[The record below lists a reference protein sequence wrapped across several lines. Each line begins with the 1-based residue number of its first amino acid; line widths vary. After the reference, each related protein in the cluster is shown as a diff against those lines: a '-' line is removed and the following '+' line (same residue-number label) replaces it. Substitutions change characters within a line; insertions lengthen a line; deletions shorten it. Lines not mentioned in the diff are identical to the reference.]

1 MKKFIVN
8 IFLFLYIITF
18 ISCSSKPVWEGVFDY
33 YPEKPE
39 PGDEITVFYN
49 ADSSRHS
56 SYNEIE
62 MIAYLDSDNLD
73 DAIGVEM
80 MKVQKGWEGKI
91 NTTEKTRGVIIKFKS
106 EDNVDNNNKKGYV
119 IHLYDGDKIIPGS
132 VAGLGRAI
140 INWGAFY
147 LDLERD
153 FELATK
159 YLGEDFSINPQIK
172 NEYLNAYLL
181 AYSELHPES
190 LDSVVNKELADMEK
204 AENLSEDNFVTLV
217 DWYEKTSNLEKSDKY
232 KNMLF
237 EKFPQNEAV
246 QFKKYQEI
254 QNEFDIVK
262 KKELT
267 DKFYK
272 DFPDSKYSQSAYDM
286 VAIYYRDNKQ
296 YNEVLKF
303 FKSNHDKTTLFRF
316 YCVNQRIYKENADS
330 TIALE
335 IAKLGIQRA
344 EKELL
349 KPSGKKP
356 EYLTEKEWKEE
367 AEYYAGLNYFS
378 YGKALYLTG
387 NKKEA
392 EVNLEKAAK
401 LTKNEDGEINELYV
415 TVVYENGD
423 KPKTKTIIEDY
434 IKEGKS
440 TTAMNDILKEVYAS
454 EKGSEEGFENYLAQ
468 FNSVALKKL
477 EDKLKSEMISK
488 PAPDFTLED
497 FDGKK
502 VSLAELKGKTVV
514 IDFWAT
520 WCGPCLQSFPGMKKA
535 VKKYSDNENVK
546 FLFVDSWER
555 VPEENKKSNAENFIK
570 KNNYPFHV
578 LMDYDNKVIGDFAV
592 SGIPT
597 KFIIDKNGSIR
608 FMSVGFA
615 GNVDQLADEI
625 SVMIGLV
632 N

>member
-1 MKKFIVN
+1 MKKFIN
-8 IFLFLYIITF
+8 IFLFLITITF
-18 ISCSSKPVWEGVFDY
+18 ISCSSNPVWEGVFDY

-49 ADSSRHS
+49 ADSTKLAS
-56 SYNEIE
+56 SDEID
-62 MIAYLDSDNLD
+62 MNAYLYSTELD
-73 DAIGVEM
+73 DAVGVEM
-80 MKVQKGWEGKI
+80 KKVQNGWEGKI
-91 NTTEKTRGVIIKFKS
+91 KTTKDTRGIIIKFKND
-106 EDNVDNNNKKGYV
+106 DNIDNNDKKGYV
-119 IHLYDGDKIIPGS
+119 IHLYDGDKIVLGS
-132 VAGLGRAI
+132 VAGLGGAVL
-140 INWGAFY
+140 NWGSY
-147 LDLERD
+147 YIDLERD
-153 FELATK
+153 FELAWK
-159 YLGEDFSINPQIK
+159 YLEEDFSANPGIK

-181 AYSELHPES
+181 TYSQLHPETTDS
-190 LDSVVNKELADMEK
+190 LAKSELSNLEK
-204 AENLSEDNFVTLV
+204 KGNLSEDDLSVLV
-217 DWYEKTSNLEKSDKY
+217 EWNERVGDQEKSDKY
-232 KNMLF
+232 KKMLF
-237 EKFPQNEAV
+237 EKFPQSEAV
-246 QFKKYQEI
+246 QQRRYEEI

-262 KKELT
+262 KKELA

-272 DFPDSKYSQSAYDM
+272 DFPDSKYSQAAYDM

-296 YNEVLKF
+296 YNEVLDF
-303 FKSNHDKTTLFRF
+303 FKSNYDKTTSFRF
-316 YCVNQRIYKENADS
+316 YSVNQRIYKENADPN
-330 TIALE
+330 IALE
-335 IAKLGIQRA
+335 IGKLGVQRA
-344 EKELL
+344 EKELS

-387 NKKEA
+387 NKKDAEA
-392 EVNLEKAAK
+392 NLEKAAK
-401 LTKNEDGEINELYV
+401 FTKNEDGEINELYV

-423 KPKTKTIIEDY
+423 KSKTKTIIEDY

-440 TTAMNDILKEVYAS
+440 TTAMIDVLKVVYTS
-454 EKGSEEGFENYLAQ
+454 EKGSDEGFENYLAQ
-468 FNSVALKKL
+468 FQSVALKEL

-488 PAPDFTLED
+488 PAPNFTLED
-497 FDGKK
+497 FEGKK
-502 VSLAELKGKTVV
+502 VSLADLKGKTVV

-535 VKKYSDNENVK
+535 VEKYSDNENVK
-546 FLFVDSWER
+546 FLFVNSWER
-555 VPEENKKSNAENFIK
+555 VEDKKKSAQDFIK

-578 LMDYDNKVIGDFAV
+578 LMDYDNKVIGDFGV

-615 GNVDQLADEI
+615 GNIDQLADEI